1 VLIASCPGLG
11 IASDKE
17 YFMCGAF
24 LHSFCAAETIR
35 EIKAANAAIMDDK
48 SLCSLSCYRFSL
60 INGLTPDIVT
70 TERVELVK
78 KNKDQL
84 KKVARESN
92 VKVNC
97 RVNGVSCDASKEVIV
112 ASLLEK
118 RILQLHP

>member
-48 SLCSLSCYRFSL
+48 SLCSLSCYRFSS

-70 TERVELVK
+70 TE
-78 KNKDQL
+78 
-84 KKVARESN
+84 
-92 VKVNC
+92 
-97 RVNGVSCDASKEVIV
+97 
-112 ASLLEK
+112 
-118 RILQLHP
+118 

>member
-1 VLIASCPGLG
+1 
-11 IASDKE
+11 
-17 YFMCGAF
+17 M
-24 LHSFCAAETIR
+24 
-35 EIKAANAAIMDDK
+35 
-48 SLCSLSCYRFSL
+48 
-60 INGLTPDIVT
+60 
-70 TERVELVK
+70 K

-97 RVNGVSCDASKEVIV
+97 RVNGVSRDASKEVIV